1 VAREV
6 ERRAVAREVER
17 RAVAREVEV
26 REVET
31 PRGPARVQLDAG
43 AHGLLVLGHG
53 AGGGPEAPDLLAA
66 RDGALAAGFS
76 VARVEQPYRV
86 AGRRVAAPTAQ
97 LDEAFLAIVAQL
109 TEPPPHLEIA
119 PAISAELHL
128 PFQGPLVLGGR
139 SSGARVACRTA
150 TALGASAVLALAF
163 PLVPPGRTTSRAD
176 ELAMPTVP
184 RLVVQ
189 GSRDAF
195 GLPAAGDGVDVH
207 VVAGADHAFAVRKQ
221 DGRARRDVLAEVQ
234 DVVRKWLQTVT

>member
-1 VAREV
+1 VHLEAG
-6 ERRAVAREVER
+6 ER
-17 RAVAREVEV
+17 
-26 REVET
+26 
-31 PRGPARVQLDAG
+31 
-43 AHGLLVLGHG
+43 GLLVLGHG

-66 RDGALAAGFS
+66 RDGAVAAGYS
-76 VARVEQPYRV
+76 VARVEQPWRV
-86 AGRRVAAPTAQ
+86 AGKRVASPTAQ
-97 LDEAFLAIVAQL
+97 LGEAFLAVVAALSSSTFTAQL
-109 TEPPPHLEIA
+109 SLT
-119 PAISAELHL
+119 
-128 PFQGPLVLGGR
+128 FDGPLVLGGR

-150 TALGASAVLALAF
+150 TQLGAKAVLALAF

-195 GLPAAGDGVDVH
+195 GMPSRRKGVRVH
-207 VVAGADHAFAVRKQ
+207 VVDGADHSFAVRKQ

>member
-1 VAREV
+1 MG
-6 ERRAVAREVER
+6 AVRV
-17 RAVAREVEV
+17 
-26 REVET
+26 VET
-31 PRGPARVQLDAG
+31 PRGPARVHLDTG
-43 AHGLLVLGHG
+43 TRGLLVLGHG

-86 AGRRVAAPTAQ
+86 AGRRVAAPTAW
-97 LDEAFLAIVAQL
+97 LDEAMLAMVAQL
-109 TEPPPHLEIA
+109 
-119 PAISAELHL
+119 
-128 PFQGPLVLGGR
+128 QYDGPLVLGGR

-163 PLVPPGRTTSRAD
+163 PLVPPGKTTSRAD

-195 GLPAAGDGVDVH
+195 GMPTRKRGIRVH
-207 VVAGADHAFAVRKQ
+207 VVDGADHSFAVRKL
-221 DGRARRDVLAEVQ
+221 DGRTRKDVLTELQ
-234 DVVRKWLQTVT
+234 QTVREWLQTVT